1 MTEAAAVSPYCG
13 ATGTNALVIVDAVR
27 AVDRR
32 ANFEK
37 LMR

>member
-1 MTEAAAVSPYCG
+1 MTEAAAVPPYCG
-13 ATGTNALVIVDAVR
+13 ARSAYALVIVGAVG

-37 LMR
+37 LTR

>member
-1 MTEAAAVSPYCG
+1 MTEAAAVPPYCG
-13 ATGTNALVIVDAVR
+13 ARSAYALVIVG

-37 LMR
+37 LTR